1 MSDMEERTFSLHASD
16 AALIDQLVALGA
28 YATAGEIISASLRAL
43 QERDASVERWLRK
56 EAIDRIRA
64 DHAARVKD
72 DK

>member
-1 MSDMEERTFSLHASD
+1 MSDMEERTFSLHAED
-16 AALIDQLVALGA
+16 AALIDQLVASGT
-28 YATAGEIISASLRAL
+28 YASASDVIGAGLRAL
-43 QERDASVERWLRK
+43 REGDASVERWLRK